1 MNIRAAL
8 FLLPLVVFGQV
19 PPPEVDQALRA
30 RANEF
35 FQDFVD
41 GQYRKALSLVAED
54 TQEEYFASPKAELKS
69 YKIDNILYD
78 DSFSKAT
85 INLTVKRVLKF
96 QGQEM
101 IPEVPMITTWK
112 LEDGKWV
119 WYNKPIPN
127 TWVTAMGPSDV
138 TLVARA
144 PNGTVIGLPDKIDQ
158 SVVDAAGAKIIQQ
171 SGLDKSIVTLS
182 AGHTSSD
189 TVVFHNGAQG
199 SVRLELGIVP
209 KIPGLSVKLDKADV
223 NLGENV
229 AVHFK
234 YDPDPNPDAD
244 PPPLNATIPLTVAP
258 FNQQLLVQV
267 NWPR

>member
-1 MNIRAAL
+1 MHIRVAL

-30 RANEF
+30 RATEF

-54 TQEEYFASPKAELKS
+54 TQEEYFASPKADLKS
-69 YKIDNILYD
+69 FKIDNILYND
-78 DSFSKAT
+78 DFTKAT

-101 IPEVPMITTWK
+101 IPEVPMITTWR
-112 LEDGKWV
+112 LEDGKWM
-119 WYNKPIPN
+119 WYNKPIPS

-138 TLVARA
+138 SLVSRA
-144 PNGTVIGLPDKIDQ
+144 ANGTVIGLPDKLDQ
-158 SVVDAAGAKIIQQ
+158 SVVDAAGAKIIHQ
-171 SGLDKSIVTLS
+171 SGLDKSVVTLS
-182 AGHTSSD
+182 AGHTSSE

-199 SVRLELGIVP
+199 SVRLELGIMP

-223 NLGENV
+223 NLGESV
-229 AVHFK
+229 TVHIQ
-234 YDPDPNPDAD
+234 YDPNPDPDAD
-244 PPPLNATIPLTVAP
+244 PLPPYTMIPLTVAP
-258 FNQQLLVQV
+258 FNQQLTVQV
-267 NWPR
+267 NWAR